1 MPLSLR
7 IAGERDVKTKVLWH
21 DASMADLVRVWA
33 GGDAIEGELLRAR
46 LEAEGIAVVLKGEGE
61 GPYRAGPVYLFV
73 DGDDDARA
81 RAILDAV
88 ASGAYA
94 LEEDA
99 DVEVGMNGAEVPAER
114 D

>member
-1 MPLSLR
+1 MS
-7 IAGERDVKTKVLWH
+7 G
-21 DASMADLVRVWA
+21 LVRIWA

-46 LEAEGIAVVLKGEGE
+46 LEVEGIDALLKGEGE

-73 DGDDDARA
+73 PAGDEARG

-94 LEEDA
+94 VRDEDVEGATAEERA
-99 DVEVGMNGAEVPAER
+99 DVEGRA
-114 D
+114 